1 MAVKTLQKFNRI
13 INLTFYT
20 ALGIPRA
27 VKCPVKGRKPNI
39 EINGNFTS
47 KCELAAFNV
56 TIKNFYID
64 LTSEQYTRLQVE
76 AGYEGNTIT
85 FEGTI
90 LSMYPEAPGPEG
102 SWVIQCQN
110 GRMRNYLDA
119 TVQLDFAQGTP
130 LRLVLAEISKKL
142 GTYTVHAGEKAGALN
157 LETRLQFDGTARNA
171 MARLEQLFINYNLS
185 VFVRENML
193 CAICMDTGDHI
204 NIHTLQYMSGLPQ
217 PQAGGSEG
225 TYYTTI
231 TAPWE
236 PKLQRGDLLRI
247 PTRLYVRNFTLVS
260 TKNSTQIIQI
270 NTLSFHFGTT
280 GGANSMTVQGF
291 LKGEPNGE

>member
-1 MAVKTLQKFNRI
+1 MAIKTLPKFNRI

-20 ALGIPRA
+20 NQGIPRN
-27 VKCPVKGRKPNI
+27 VRCPVKGRKPNI
-39 EINGNFTS
+39 EISGNFTS
-47 KCELAAFNV
+47 KCELSAFNV

-64 LTSEQYTRLQVE
+64 LTSEQYTRLKVE

-110 GRMRNYLDA
+110 GRMQNYLDA
-119 TVQLDFAQGTP
+119 TVQLNFLPGTP
-130 LRLVLAEISKKL
+130 LRMVLSEISKKL
-142 GTYTVHAGEKAGALN
+142 GTYKVHTGTKAGLLN

-171 MARLEQLFINYNLS
+171 MARLEQLFINYDLA

-193 CAICMDTGDHI
+193 CAVCINKGDYI
-204 NIHTLQYMSGLPQ
+204 NVHTLQYMSGLPQ
-217 PQAGGSEG
+217 PQAGGSDG

-247 PTRLYVRNFTLVS
+247 PSKLYIRNFTVVG
-260 TKNSTQIIQI
+260 TKNTTQVIQV

-291 LKGEPNGE
+291 LKR

>member
-20 ALGIPRA
+20 SLGIPHT

-64 LTSEQYTRLQVE
+64 LTSEQYTRLKVE

-102 SWVIQCQN
+102 SWVIQCQS
-110 GRMRNYLDA
+110 GRMQNYLDA
-119 TVQLDFAQGTP
+119 TVQMDYPAGTP
-130 LRLVLAEISKKL
+130 IRLVLYSISKKL
-142 GTYTVHAGEKAGALN
+142 GTYDVHIGDQAKRLK
-157 LETRLQFDGTARNA
+157 LETRLQFDGTARSA
-171 MARLEQLFINYNLS
+171 MAYLEQLFMDNNLA

-193 CAICMDTGDHI
+193 CAICINKGDYV
-204 NIHTLQYMSGLPQ
+204 NIYTLQYMSGLPQ
-217 PQAGGSEG
+217 PQAGGSAG

-247 PTRLYVRNFTLVS
+247 PSKLYIRNFTLVG
-260 TKNSTQIIQI
+260 TKSDTQVIQV

-291 LKGEPNGE
+291 LKR

>member
-20 ALGIPRA
+20 SLGIPHTVR
-27 VKCPVKGRKPNI
+27 CPVKGRKPNI
-39 EINGNFTS
+39 EINGSFTS

-64 LTSEQYTRLQVE
+64 LTTEQYTRLKVE

-102 SWVIQCQN
+102 SWVIQCNMGKMQS
-110 GRMRNYLDA
+110 YLDA
-119 TVQLDFAQGTP
+119 TVQLDYFPGTP
-130 LRLVLAEISKKL
+130 LRAVLAEISKKL
-142 GTYTVHAGEKAGALN
+142 GTYSVHTGKLSGSLY
-157 LETRLQFDGTARNA
+157 LETRLQFDGSARNA
-171 MARLEQLFINYNLS
+171 MAYLEQLFIDKSLA

-193 CAICMDTGDHI
+193 CAICINKGDYV
-204 NIHTLQYMSGLPQ
+204 NAHTLQYMSGLPQ
-217 PQAGGSEG
+217 PQAGGSDG

-247 PTRLYVRNFTLVS
+247 PSKIYVRNFTLVG
-260 TKNSTQIIQI
+260 TKNTTQVIQV

-280 GGANSMTVQGF
+280 GGTNSMTVQGF
-291 LKGEPNGE
+291 LKR